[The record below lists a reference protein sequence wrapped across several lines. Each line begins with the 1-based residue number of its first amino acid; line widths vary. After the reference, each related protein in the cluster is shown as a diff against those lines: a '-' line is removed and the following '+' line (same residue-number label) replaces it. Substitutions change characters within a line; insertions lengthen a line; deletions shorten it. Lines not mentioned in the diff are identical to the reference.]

1 MTKNEFLA
9 ELRSRLSDIPEKD
22 IDDRLGFYSEIIDDR
37 IEEGKS
43 EEDAVNE
50 IGSIDEVAA
59 GIIAEIKG
67 SDKAKKE
74 KKAEKK
80 LKTWEVILLA
90 VGSPIWGALAI
101 SAAAVVF
108 SLWVSLWAVITS
120 IWAAFG
126 AFAVG
131 AVGAIVMAV
140 VQFATGSPLVG
151 LAMFAY
157 SFVLAGLSIFS
168 FFGCVAATK
177 GSLILTKK
185 TVSLIKKIFT
195 RKEKAK

>member
-1 MTKNEFLA
+1 MTKNEFLD
-9 ELRSRLSDIPEKD
+9 ELRLKLSDIPEKD
-22 IDDRLGFYSEIIDDR
+22 IDDRLGFYGEIIDDR
-37 IEEGKS
+37 MEEGKS

-50 IGSIDEVAA
+50 IGSIDEIAA

-80 LKTWEVILLA
+80 LKTWEIILLA

-108 SLWVSLWAVITS
+108 SLWASLWAVIAS

-126 AFAVG
+126 AFVAG
-131 AVGAIVMAV
+131 AVGCIVMAV
-140 VQFATGSPLVG
+140 VQFATGNALVG
-151 LAMFAY
+151 VAMIGY
-157 SFVLAGLSIFS
+157 SLTLAGLSIFS
-168 FFGCVAATK
+168 FFGCMAATK
-177 GSLILTKK
+177 GSVILTKK
-185 TVSLIKKIFT
+185 SVSLIKKIFT

>member
-50 IGSIDEVAA
+50 IGSIDEIAA

-80 LKTWEVILLA
+80 LKTWEIILLA

-108 SLWVSLWAVITS
+108 SLWAVIAS

-126 AFAVG
+126 AFAAG

-151 LAMFAY
+151 LAMLAY

-185 TVSLIKKIFT
+185 TLSLIKKIFT

>member
-9 ELRSRLSDIPEKD
+9 ELRSKLSNIPEKD

-37 IEEGKS
+37 MEEGKS

-50 IGSIDEVAA
+50 IGSIDEIAA

-74 KKAEKK
+74 KKAGKK
-80 LKTWEVILLA
+80 LKIWEIILLA

-108 SLWVSLWAVITS
+108 SLWASLWAAIVS

-126 AFAVG
+126 AFVGGSVGCIVFAV
-131 AVGAIVMAV
+131 I
-140 VQFATGSPLVG
+140 QFATGSPLVG
-151 LAMFAY
+151 LAMIGY
-157 SFVLAGLSIFS
+157 SLTLAGLSIFT
-168 FFGCVAATK
+168 FFGCKAATK
-177 GSLILTKK
+177 GSVILTKK
-185 TVSLIKKIFT
+185 SVSLIKKIFT

>member
-1 MTKNEFLA
+1 MTKNEFLD
-9 ELRSRLSDIPEKD
+9 ELRLKLSDIPEKD
-22 IDDRLGFYSEIIDDR
+22 IDDRLGFYGEILDDR
-37 IEEGKS
+37 MEEGKS

-50 IGSIDEVAA
+50 IGSIDEIAA

-80 LKTWEVILLA
+80 LKTWEIILLA

-108 SLWVSLWAVITS
+108 SLWASLWAVIAS

-126 AFAVG
+126 AFVAG
-131 AVGAIVMAV
+131 AVGCIVMAV
-140 VQFATGSPLVG
+140 VQFATGNALVG
-151 LAMFAY
+151 VAMIGY
-157 SFVLAGLSIFS
+157 SLTLTGLSIFS
-168 FFGCVAATK
+168 FFGCIAATK
-177 GSLILTKK
+177 GSVILTKK
-185 TVSLIKKIFT
+185 IRALIKKIFT
-195 RKEKAK
+195 RKERAK